1 MIRLLWESDGP
12 VDFDGQ
18 FYRLHHARLDTE
30 PYQDRLPPI
39 WIGASGPRMLDIAGR
54 YADGWWPAGAW
65 TPEHYAEMLSAVRT
79 SAERAGRDPMAITPC
94 FIQVCLIGQDDAA
107 LAEILEAPLVKA
119 FLLQVSAE
127 TLRGFGFEHPMGAS
141 WRGFQDIDP
150 AVLTRER
157 IVEFLAGVRPEMLL
171 AVVPHGTPKEVA
183 KIIKTFVDAG
193 LRVPKILDYGA
204 MAGLGY
210 AAASAAN
217 VRAAED
223 ELLQLCGD
231 LSVTAGLDADELLA
245 SATADTGL
253 TDYADP
259 TLPERFAVAVDHL
272 NSLGMD
278 AAGIAAAAQVCGWL
292 LTSRLEFI
300 EDRNRYPIAD
310 EVIDAP
316 MFVTGEPRSGTTL
329 MHALMSVDPDA
340 RALRFW
346 EVMYPSPP
354 PGLAGSDDARRAR
367 ADDDWREINAKMPKW
382 LHSHPYNDML
392 GDGLPEDERTWAFD
406 FRVMTPTAWWRVPMQ
421 SLVGGLATDA
431 TAQYRLHKA
440 MLQQLQ
446 YDRPRK
452 YWVLKG
458 FHGFRLKEM
467 FATYPDAT
475 LVWLHRD
482 PVQVAASRTM
492 MMADIVDGIVGPVDL
507 HAEAKKHLEMT
518 RASIANTM
526 SNPMVDD
533 PRILHV
539 RYTDFIAD
547 QVATVR
553 RYYAFGG
560 RELTARAESAMRSYL
575 ADNRGDRH
583 GKFRYST
590 QLLIDIGEDLDA
602 LHEEFRPFRERF
614 GVEIE
619 NRG

>member
-1 MIRLLWESDGP
+1 VTTS
-12 VDFDGQ
+12 
-18 FYRLHHARLDTE
+18 LD
-30 PYQDRLPPI
+30 
-39 WIGASGPRMLDIAGR
+39 
-54 YADGWWPAGAW
+54 AGA
-65 TPEHYAEMLSAVRT
+65 
-79 SAERAGRDPMAITPC
+79 
-94 FIQVCLIGQDDAA
+94 
-107 LAEILEAPLVKA
+107 
-119 FLLQVSAE
+119 
-127 TLRGFGFEHPMGAS
+127 
-141 WRGFQDIDP
+141 
-150 AVLTRER
+150 
-157 IVEFLAGVRPEMLL
+157 
-171 AVVPHGTPKEVA
+171 
-183 KIIKTFVDAG
+183 
-193 LRVPKILDYGA
+193 
-204 MAGLGY
+204 
-210 AAASAAN
+210 
-217 VRAAED
+217 
-223 ELLQLCGD
+223 
-231 LSVTAGLDADELLA
+231 LLA
-245 SATADTGL
+245 SATAETGL
-253 TDYADP
+253 SDYGDP
-259 TLPERFAVAVDHL
+259 TLPQRFSVAVDHL
-272 NSLGMD
+272 NALGMD
-278 AAGIAAAAQVCGWL
+278 GAGVAAAAEVCQWL
-292 LTSRLEFI
+292 LTSRLEFR
-300 EDRNRYPIAD
+300 EDRNRYPIAA
-310 EVIDAP
+310 EVVAAP

-354 PGLAGSDDARRAR
+354 PGLTDEADARRAR

-446 YDRPRK
+446 YGRPRK

-458 FHGFRLKEM
+458 FNGVRITEM
-467 FATYPDAT
+467 FEAYPDAT

-492 MMADIVDGIVGPVDL
+492 MMADIADGMVGPVDL
-507 HAEAKKHLEMT
+507 LAEAKKHLELT
-518 RASIANTM
+518 RAGVANTM

-539 RYTDFIAD
+539 RYSDFIAD
-547 QVATVR
+547 QVGTVR
-553 RYYAFGG
+553 RYYEFSG
-560 RELTARAESAMRSYL
+560 RRLKPGAESAMRTYL

-590 QLLIDIGEDLDA
+590 QLLVDIGENLDA
-602 LHEEFRPFRERF
+602 LHDEFRSFRERF

>member
-1 MIRLLWESDGP
+1 VTTALDAQALL
-12 VDFDGQ
+12 V
-18 FYRLHHARLDTE
+18 AATTE
-30 PYQDRLPPI
+30 T
-39 WIGASGPRMLDIAGR
+39 G
-54 YADGWWPAGAW
+54 
-65 TPEHYAEMLSAVRT
+65 
-79 SAERAGRDPMAITPC
+79 
-94 FIQVCLIGQDDAA
+94 
-107 LAEILEAPLVKA
+107 LA
-119 FLLQVSAE
+119 
-127 TLRGFGFEHPMGAS
+127 
-141 WRGFQDIDP
+141 
-150 AVLTRER
+150 
-157 IVEFLAGVRPEMLL
+157 
-171 AVVPHGTPKEVA
+171 
-183 KIIKTFVDAG
+183 
-193 LRVPKILDYGA
+193 DYG
-204 MAGLGY
+204 
-210 AAASAAN
+210 
-217 VRAAED
+217 
-223 ELLQLCGD
+223 
-231 LSVTAGLDADELLA
+231 
-245 SATADTGL
+245 
-253 TDYADP
+253 DP
-259 TLPERFAVAVDHL
+259 TLPERFAAAVEHL

-278 AAGIAAAAQVCGWL
+278 DAGIASATQVCRWL
-292 LTSRLEFI
+292 LTSRLVFI
-300 EDRNRYPIAD
+300 EDRNIHAIAD
-310 EVIDAP
+310 EVIAAP

-354 PGLAGSDDARRAR
+354 PGLGIAEDLRREQADA
-367 ADDDWREINAKMPKW
+367 DWREINAKMPKW

-440 MLQQLQ
+440 MLQHLQ
-446 YDRPRK
+446 YRRPRK

-458 FHGFRLKEM
+458 FHGFRLQEM

-492 MMADIVDGIVGPVDL
+492 MMADIAEGIVGPVDL
-507 HAEAKKHLEMT
+507 HAEAKKHLELT

-526 SNPMVDD
+526 SNPVVDD

-553 RYYAFGG
+553 RYYAFSG
-560 RELTARAESAMRSYL
+560 RELTAQADSAMREYL

-590 QLLIDIGEDLDA
+590 KLLTDIGENLDA

-619 NRG
+619 NRA